1 MAKDFQ
7 DIQQLDSEEN
17 DHQLSQSEGPGTHGH
32 NHRAEDAFW
41 NGMPPPQPLLLQRL
55 CSKFWLSLLILGFN
69 VLLLVA
75 ICVIGSQ
82 RAQLQMEFRTLKE
95 DFSNFS
101 ASTMMEIW
109 TLSSHGGSTGDKVT
123 SMEAKLEKQQQDLK
137 ADHATLLFHLKHFP
151 VDLRILACQL
161 AFLRSNGTECCP
173 INWLEH
179 KGSCY
184 WFSQSGLTWPE
195 AEKYCQL
202 ENAHLVVI
210 NSREEQKFIG
220 QHMGPF
226 RIWIGLTENDGSW
239 KWVDGTDYRY
249 SYKNWAATQPDNWQ
263 GHEEGGSEDCVEVQV
278 DGRWNDNFCQ
288 QVQRWA
294 CEMKRNIT
302 S

>member
-7 DIQQLDSEEN
+7 DLQQLDSEEN
-17 DHQLSQSEGPGTHGH
+17 DHQLSTSEGPGTHGH
-32 NHRAEDAFW
+32 NHRREDAFW
-41 NGMPPPQPLLLQRL
+41 NGTHPPQPLLLQRL
-55 CSKFWLSLLILGFN
+55 CSRFWLSLLILGFN
-69 VLLLVA
+69 ILLLVA

-82 RAQLQMEFRTLKE
+82 STQLQVEFRTLKE

-101 ASTMMEIW
+101 TSTLMEIW
-109 TLSSHGGSTGDKVT
+109 TLRSHGGSTGDKVT
-123 SMEAKLEKQQQDLK
+123 SLGAKLEKRQRDLK

-151 VDLRILACQL
+151 VDLRILACQV

-184 WFSQSGLTWPE
+184 WFSHSGLTWPE

-226 RIWIGLTENDGSW
+226 HTWIGLTESDGSW
-239 KWVDGTDYRY
+239 KWVDGTDYR
-249 SYKNWAATQPDNWQ
+249 NWAATQPDNWQ
-263 GHEEGGSEDCVEVQV
+263 GHEEGGNEDCAEVQV

-288 QVQRWA
+288 QVRRWA
-294 CEMKRNIT
+294 CEMRRNIT

>member
-1 MAKDFQ
+1 M
-7 DIQQLDSEEN
+7 ISE
-17 DHQLSQSEGPGTHGH
+17 LV
-32 NHRAEDAFW
+32 
-41 NGMPPPQPLLLQRL
+41 GMPPPQPLLLQRL
-55 CSKFWLSLLILGFN
+55 CSKFWLSLLILGFD

-82 RAQLQMEFRTLKE
+82 RAQLQVEFQTLKE

-101 ASTMMEIW
+101 TSTKMEIG

-123 SMEAKLEKQQQDLK
+123 SMEAKLEKQQRDLK

-151 VDLRILACQL
+151 VDLRILSCQL

-173 INWLEH
+173 VNWLEH

-184 WFSQSGLTWPE
+184 WFSHSGLTWPE

-202 ENAHLVVI
+202 ENAHLVVV

-226 RIWIGLTENDGSW
+226 RIWIGLTESEGSW
-239 KWVDGTDYRY
+239 KWVDGTDYKY

-263 GHEEGGSEDCVEVQV
+263 GHEEGGSEDCVEVQL